1 MAYQY
6 QSTDGR
12 TVISPNDL
20 SYAATPGGR
29 SVESIALTQVN
40 PKDEKLILILPATTA
55 GERIKHLLSNELED
69 KSLEHQDILH
79 YCVMDALGEPHI
91 MSGKK
96 YVPVS
101 QYLTNSDPELL
112 HLVIDR
118 LASQAALLNKMLYG
132 ERRCED

>member
-29 SVESIALTQVN
+29 SGESIDLAQIKQN
-40 PKDEKLILILPATTA
+40 DKKLILILPATTE
-55 GERIKHLLSNELED
+55 GERIKHLLVTED
-69 KSLEHQDILH
+69 TTHEHLDILH

-101 QYLTNSDPELL
+101 RYLSSNDPELL

-132 ERRCED
+132 EKTCAV